1 MFDLDKWEEIFNSI
15 SKNKLRTFLTAFS
28 VFWGIFMLII
38 LLGAG
43 NGLENGLK
51 NEFSNDAINTI
62 WVYSGTTSMPHNG
75 MQPGRRIQFT
85 NTDIEEIKR
94 TVPGVEHIS
103 TQTNIWTETQVNYK
117 NENGV
122 FEIRASLPG
131 HRHIE
136 KLEMLEGRFINEADV
151 MGFRKIVSLSISV
164 KKALFKDEGA
174 IGNYIRIN
182 NIPFKVVGI
191 FDDSG
196 GEKGREQIYMPIS
209 TAQKVF
215 NMKTNINNFMMTI
228 NTGNLEE
235 SNAIADKIRAKVAER
250 HNFSVDDR
258 NAVYVS
264 NKIKELKKFTNIF
277 DGVNIF
283 IWVIGI
289 GTIVAGIVGV
299 SNIMTIVVKERT
311 KEIGIRKALGATPF
325 SVISLIV
332 QEAII
337 ITSVAGYFGLVA
349 GVGLLEAISKN
360 TPPTQFFAN
369 PEVNIM
375 IAVYATLLLVTAGTI
390 AGIFP
395 AMKAAQIKPVVA
407 LRDE

>member
-1 MFDLDKWEEIFNSI
+1 MFDIDKWEEIFNSI
-15 SKNKLRTFLTAFS
+15 ARNKLRTFLTALS

-51 NEFSNDAINTI
+51 YEFSNDAINTLWI
-62 WVYSGTTSMPHNG
+62 YRGTTSIPYKG
-75 MQPGRRIQFT
+75 LKPGREIQFT
-85 NTDIEEIKR
+85 NEDIDAVKR
-94 TVPGVEHIS
+94 AVPQVEHIS
-103 TQTNIWTETQVNYK
+103 TQTNIWTQTQVNYK
-117 NENGV
+117 NEEGT

-136 KLEMLEGRFINEADV
+136 KLEILEGRFINEADI
-151 MGFRKIVSLSISV
+151 MSFRKSVALSISV
-164 KKALFKDEGA
+164 KEALFKDEDAVGK
-174 IGNYIRIN
+174 YIRVN
-182 NIPFKVVGI
+182 NIPFKVSGI

-196 GEKGREQIYMPIS
+196 GERGRQQIYMPVT

-215 NMKTNINNFMMTI
+215 NMKTNINNFMFTV
-228 NTGNLEE
+228 GNATVEE
-235 SNAIADKIRAKVAER
+235 SRIIGEKIRAVMAER
-250 HNFSVDDR
+250 HHFSPDDKS
-258 NAVYVS
+258 AIFIY
-264 NKIKELKKFTNIF
+264 NKIEEFMKYTNIF
-277 DGVNIF
+277 SGIRIF
-283 IWVIGI
+283 IWIIGI
-289 GTIVAGIVGV
+289 GTIIAGIVGV

-325 SVISLIV
+325 SVIALIV
-332 QEAII
+332 QEAVI

-349 GVGLLEAISKN
+349 GVGILELVSKYF
-360 TPPTQFFAN
+360 PPTQFFSN

-375 IAVYATLLLVTAGTI
+375 IAVYATLLLVVAGTI

-395 AMKAAQIKPVVA
+395 AMKAAEIKPVVA

>member
-1 MFDLDKWEEIFNSI
+1 MFDLDKWEEIFSSI

-62 WVYSGTTSMPHNG
+62 WVYSGQTSMPHNG
-75 MQPGRRIQFT
+75 MKPGRHIQFT
-85 NTDIEEIKR
+85 NADIEEIKR
-94 TVPGVEHIS
+94 TVPGVVHIS
-103 TQTNIWTETQVNYK
+103 TQTNIYGEKQINYK
-117 NENGV
+117 NQQGA
-122 FEIRASLPG
+122 FEIRASYPG

-136 KLEMLEGRFINEADV
+136 KLEILEGRFINEADV
-151 MGFRKIVSLSISV
+151 MAFRKVTALSKSV
-164 KKALFKDEGA
+164 KAALFKEEDA
-174 IGNYIRIN
+174 IGKYIRIN
-182 NIPFKVVGI
+182 NIPVKVIGI

-196 GEKGREQIYMPIS
+196 GEKGRQQLYLPIT

-215 NMKTNINNFMMTI
+215 SMQNRIDNFMMTI
-228 NTGNLEE
+228 NTVTLEE
-235 SNAIADKIRAKVAER
+235 SNAIVEKIRAKVAER
-250 HNFSVDDR
+250 HNFAIEDQG
-258 NAVYVS
+258 AVFIS
-264 NKIKELKKFTNIF
+264 NKIEELKMFTNIF

-289 GTIVAGIVGV
+289 GTIIAGIVGV

-325 SVISLIV
+325 SVVSLIV
-332 QEAII
+332 QEAIV

-349 GVGLLEAISKN
+349 GVGLLEAVAKN
-360 TPPTQFFAN
+360 VPPAPFFDR
-369 PEVNIM
+369 PEVDIM
-375 IAVYATLLLVTAGTI
+375 IAVYATILLVVAGTL

>member
-1 MFDLDKWEEIFNSI
+1 MFDLDKWEEILSSI
-15 SKNKLRTFLTAFS
+15 GKNKLRTFLTAFS

-62 WVYSGTTSMPHNG
+62 WVYSGMTSMAHNG
-75 MQPGRRIQFT
+75 MKPGRHIQFT

-94 TVPGVEHIS
+94 TVPGVVHIS
-103 TQTNIWTETQVNYK
+103 TQTNIYGQTQVNYK
-117 NENGV
+117 NEQGS
-122 FEIRASLPG
+122 FEIRASYPG

-136 KLEMLEGRFINEADV
+136 KLEILEGRFINEADI
-151 MGFRKIVSLSISV
+151 MAFRKVTILSISV
-164 KKALFKDEGA
+164 KNALFKEEDA
-174 IGNYIRIN
+174 IGKYIRIN
-182 NIPFKVVGI
+182 NIPVKVVGV

-196 GEKGREQIYMPIS
+196 GEKGRQQIYLPVT

-215 NMKTNINNFMMTI
+215 SMQNRIDNFMMTI
-228 NTGNLEE
+228 NTTSLEE
-235 SNAIADKIRAKVAER
+235 SNAITEKIRAKVAER
-250 HNFSVDDR
+250 HNFSIEDQ
-258 NAVYVS
+258 NAVFIS

-283 IWVIGI
+283 IWIIGI
-289 GTIVAGIVGV
+289 GTIIAGIVGV

-325 SVISLIV
+325 SVVSLIV

-349 GVGLLEAISKN
+349 GVGLLEAVAKN
-360 TPPTQFFAN
+360 IPPTQFFDR
-369 PEVNIM
+369 PEVDIM
-375 IAVYATLLLVTAGTI
+375 IAVYATILLVVAGTL

>member
-1 MFDLDKWEEIFNSI
+1 MFDLDKWEEIFSSI
-15 SKNKLRTFLTAFS
+15 GKNKLRTFLTAFS

-62 WVYSGTTSMPHNG
+62 WVYSGQTSMPHNG
-75 MQPGRRIQFT
+75 MKPGRHIQFT
-85 NTDIEEIKR
+85 NADIEEIKR
-94 TVPGVEHIS
+94 TVPGVQHIS

-117 NENGV
+117 NEKGA

-136 KLEMLEGRFINEADV
+136 KLELQEGRFINEADV
-151 MGFRKIVSLSISV
+151 MGFRKVTALSKSV
-164 KKALFKDEGA
+164 KSALFKDEDP
-174 IGNYIRIN
+174 IGKYIRIN
-182 NIPFKVVGI
+182 NIPFKVIGI

-196 GEKGREQIYMPIS
+196 GEKGREQIYLPIS

-215 NMKTNINNFMMTI
+215 SMKTNINNFMMTI
-228 NTGNLEE
+228 NTTSLEE
-235 SNAIADKIRAKVAER
+235 SNAIVEKIRAKVAER
-250 HNFSVDDR
+250 HNFAIEDQG
-258 NAVYVS
+258 AVFIS
-264 NKIKELKKFTNIF
+264 NKIEELKMFTNIF

-289 GTIVAGIVGV
+289 GTIIAGIVGV

-325 SVISLIV
+325 SVVSLIV

-349 GVGLLEAISKN
+349 GVGLLEAVSKN
-360 TPPTQFFAN
+360 IPPTQFFDR
-369 PEVNIM
+369 PEVDIM
-375 IAVYATLLLVTAGTI
+375 IAIYATILLVVAGTI

>member
-1 MFDLDKWEEIFNSI
+1 MFDLDKWEEIFSSI

-62 WVYSGTTSMPHNG
+62 WVYSGMTSLPHNG

-85 NTDIEEIKR
+85 NADIDEIKR
-94 TVPGVEHIS
+94 TVPGVQHIS

-117 NENGV
+117 NEEGA

-136 KLEMLEGRFINEADV
+136 KLEVFEGRFINEADV
-151 MGFRKIVSLSISV
+151 MAFRKVTALSKSV
-164 KKALFKDEGA
+164 KAALFKDEDA
-174 IGNYIRIN
+174 IGKYIRIN
-182 NIPFKVVGI
+182 NIPFKVIGL

-196 GEKGREQIYMPIS
+196 GEKGREQIYLPIS

-215 NMKTNINNFMMTI
+215 NMKTNINNFMMTV
-228 NTGNLEE
+228 NTNTLEE
-235 SNAIADKIRAKVAER
+235 SNAIAEKIRKKVAER
-250 HNFSVDDR
+250 HNCALDDH
-258 NAVYVS
+258 NAVFIS
-264 NKIKELKKFTNIF
+264 NKIEELKMFTNIF

-283 IWVIGI
+283 IWIIGI
-289 GTIVAGIVGV
+289 GTIIAGIVGV

-325 SVISLIV
+325 SVVSLIV
-332 QEAII
+332 QEAIV

-349 GVGLLEAISKN
+349 GVGLLELVSKN
-360 TPPTQFFAN
+360 TPPTQFFDR
-369 PEVNIM
+369 PEVDIM
-375 IAVYATLLLVTAGTI
+375 IAVYATILLVVAGTI

-395 AMKAAQIKPVVA
+395 AMKAAEIKPIVA